1 MQEVGCSRWRQG
13 QAGKRGRQ
21 ISDVGQGARSRRSV
35 AEVSNTLHALAISH
49 LSRTIYDVFFR
60 GVMQAGATAV
70 KCQVSREPR
79 HVAKAV
85 FLSLAGEVHVWVTQY
100 PV

>member
-1 MQEVGCSRWRQG
+1 M
-13 QAGKRGRQ
+13 
-21 ISDVGQGARSRRSV
+21 

-49 LSRTIYDVFFR
+49 LNRTIYDVYFR

-79 HVAKAV
+79 HSRKQC
-85 FLSLAGEVHVWVTQY
+85 FCH
-100 PV
+100 